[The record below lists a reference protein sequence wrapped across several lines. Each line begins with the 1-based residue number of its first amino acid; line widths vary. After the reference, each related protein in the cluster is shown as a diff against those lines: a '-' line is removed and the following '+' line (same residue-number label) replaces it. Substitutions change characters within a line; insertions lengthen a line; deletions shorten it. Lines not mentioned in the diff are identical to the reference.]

1 MISASLTVVFGPRF
15 ALMTGATGPGAIAWQ
30 TVERDTRQTAQI
42 IVSGYGRP
50 VPGLTAPL
58 IAAASSTRP

>member
-1 MISASLTVVFGPRF
+1 LLTAVFGPRF
-15 ALMTGATGPGAIAWQ
+15 ALMMGATGPGAIATY
-30 TVERDTRQTAQI
+30 TVERGTRRAAQI
-42 IVSGYGRP
+42 IVSGYRRP